1 MSSGFW
7 LLVCG
12 TNLHTMD
19 HGFGEG
25 GGDWENIEQIQMSD
39 DTQGKGIDTCM
50 PKMREISKAP
60 IGG

>member
-1 MSSGFW
+1 
-7 LLVCG
+7 
-12 TNLHTMD
+12 MD
-19 HGFGEG
+19 YGFGEG